1 MCDTFFRLF
10 CLILYL
16 TIKGLKQ
23 FQDEEISDKNINLN
37 SLLNEI
43 NTENVAQIKVIWNT
57 HSDRSMEV

>member
-43 NTENVAQIKVIWNT
+43 NIENVAQIKLIWNT
-57 HSDRSMEV
+57 PSDSSMEV

>member
-1 MCDTFFRLF
+1 MYKKQTFRKQMCDTFFRLF

-43 NTENVAQIKVIWNT
+43 NTENVAQIKLI
-57 HSDRSMEV
+57 